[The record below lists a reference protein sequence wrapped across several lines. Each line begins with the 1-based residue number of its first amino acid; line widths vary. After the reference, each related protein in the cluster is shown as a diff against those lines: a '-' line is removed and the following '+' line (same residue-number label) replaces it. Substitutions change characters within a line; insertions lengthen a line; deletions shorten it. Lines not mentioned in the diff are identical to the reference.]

1 MKQIHLAS
9 AESPGTSLIN
19 LKCGLGIFDFFFFF
33 FPFSTPFCSHSPN
46 PGSGLTLTRRCS
58 CVCWLPRARRPQF
71 GGSSSGHIG
80 ASWGPD
86 CHPRVC
92 LGHPAGETCP
102 GQISAIA
109 WGSLARIPLP
119 STGFIYLWPVFI
131 YQHLPLS
138 LQGFGGA
145 AKAIKT
151 QLR

>member
-71 GGSSSGHIG
+71 GGKLLRPHWSLLGTRLSPLGVSG
-80 ASWGPD
+80 APSWGDLPRANK
-86 CHPRVC
+86 CHRLGQPGKDPLAFNRVYLFMAC
-92 LGHPAGETCP
+92 VYIPAP
-102 GQISAIA
+102 P
-109 WGSLARIPLP
+109 SLATR
-119 STGFIYLWPVFI
+119 LWRGC
-131 YQHLPLS
+131 QS
-138 LQGFGGA
+138 N
-145 AKAIKT
+145 
-151 QLR
+151 